1 MVSKNYLIFDFGAS
15 NGRAIIAGY
24 DGKRFE
30 LEVVHRFENRPVFA
44 AGTLYWDVLRLFSE
58 LKEGIAIAQKKYKN
72 IESLGVDT
80 WGVDFALFDKNK
92 KMLSNPQHYRDDARI
107 EAAKAME
114 KAGYT
119 RKKLF
124 MLTGGLILDI
134 MGIYHFYDLKLSNS
148 PVLNNADK
156 FLMMP
161 DIFNYFLTGNMFNEF
176 TEATTSIVY
185 DLKNNT
191 WSREILEF
199 LGIGNDLFPEI
210 VQPGTKIGNIQKSI
224 ADELDIKP
232 ISVIAPASHDTA
244 SAVTGIPVIDKN
256 KTWCFVSMGTW
267 LVQGMEIDKPIVNED
282 IYASGFANE
291 GGSEGK
297 NILPKN
303 INGLW
308 VIQQCMEKWR
318 RDAGRNIAW
327 AEIDKLFPKAK
338 AFASFIDVDDSVFL
352 PPSPDMPKVI
362 AEYCKKKGQ
371 DMPSDI
377 GSVARCFYESIVL
390 KIRFNVSKLE
400 NLTGKKIELMQLV
413 GGGTNNR
420 LLCQWIADALGVHV
434 AAGPTETT
442 AVGNL
447 IMQMKGSGEIKNV
460 EEGRQLCIRSTDVK
474 RYEPFS
480 SEKIKWDTAYEKYL
494 MIL

>member
-1 MVSKNYLIFDFGAS
+1 MTLQNYLIFDFGAS
-15 NGRAIIAGY
+15 NGRAITAGY
-24 DGKRFE
+24 DGKRFD
-30 LEVVHRFENRPVFA
+30 LEVTHRFENRPVYA
-44 AGTLYWDVLRLFSE
+44 LGTLYWDILRLFSE
-58 LKEGIAIAQKKYKN
+58 LKEGILISQKNYKN
-72 IESLGVDT
+72 IKSLGVDT
-80 WGVDFALFDKNK
+80 WGVDFALFDKNG
-92 KMLSNPQHYRDDARI
+92 KMISNPQHYRDEARA
-107 EAAKAME
+107 EAARAME

-119 RKKLF
+119 REKLF

-148 PVLNNADK
+148 PVLDIADK
-156 FLMMP
+156 FLMIP

-191 WSREILEF
+191 WSSEILEF
-199 LGIGNDLFPEI
+199 LGISGRLFPEVI
-210 VQPGTKIGNIQKSI
+210 QPGTKIGDIQKSI
-224 ADELDIKP
+224 TEELDIEP

-256 KTWCFVSMGTW
+256 KNWGFVSMGTW
-267 LVQGMEIDKPIVNED
+267 LVQGMETDKPVISED
-282 IYASGFANE
+282 AYLSGFANE
-291 GGSEGK
+291 GGPEGK
-297 NILPKN
+297 NFLSKN

-308 VIQQCMEKWR
+308 IIQQCMEKWR
-318 RDAGRNIAW
+318 KDAGRNIAW
-327 AEIDKLFPKAK
+327 PEIDELFPRAE
-338 AFASFIDVDDSVFL
+338 AFRCFIDADDQVFL

-362 AEYCKKKGQ
+362 ADFCNRKGQ
-371 DMPSDI
+371 SIPSDI

-390 KIRFNVSKLE
+390 KIRFNVNNLE
-400 NLTGKKIELMQLV
+400 KLTGKKIELMQLV

-420 LLCQWIADALGVHV
+420 LLCQWIADALGVQV

-460 EEGRQLCIRSTDVK
+460 EEGRQLCISSTDVR
-474 RYEPFS
+474 RYEPVT
-480 SEKIKWDTAYEKYL
+480 SEKEKWDMAYEKYIR
-494 MIL
+494 IL